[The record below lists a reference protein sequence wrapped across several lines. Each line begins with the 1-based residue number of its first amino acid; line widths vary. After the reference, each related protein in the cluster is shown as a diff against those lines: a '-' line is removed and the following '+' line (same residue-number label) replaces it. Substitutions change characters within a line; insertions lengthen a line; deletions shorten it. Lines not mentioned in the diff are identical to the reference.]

1 MNGGEIM
8 EVLDQLHLKDSFIQ
22 NIRDY
27 PTGTVT
33 VKLDPGGSPHYTI
46 HENVAWDHI
55 EWSEKL
61 EILAGE
67 VDAVCYGSL
76 AQRNPVSGKTI
87 CRFLETTKP
96 ECSENKT

>member
-1 MNGGEIM
+1 MAALALGSLGDEKCVEPLRETYFTRKQEGYGEADPLESALISALG
-8 EVLDQLHLKDSFIQ
+8 EVPCPRSAGIL
-22 NIRDY
+22 
-27 PTGTVT
+27 T
-33 VKLDPGGSPHYTI
+33 
-46 HENVAWDHI
+46 
-55 EWSEKL
+55 